1 MPVVLRGQ
9 KTEFIGVQV
18 RIEITL
24 FGGVSVHFFR
34 QSYDQFRLKQN
45 QAA

>member
-24 FGGVSVHFFR
+24 FGGVSVHFSDNHMINFV
-34 QSYDQFRLKQN
+34 
-45 QAA
+45 

>member
-24 FGGVSVHFFR
+24 FGAYRCIFSDNHMINFV
-34 QSYDQFRLKQN
+34 
-45 QAA
+45 